1 MSKIRE
7 HREQIVAW
15 VVVKNRAARPK
26 NPVVK
31 HEKPELAAVKPFQVV
46 NLGEIGRPMDLL
58 FACGLPPTPIE
69 LIRNADRLICSVK
82 ALLCM
87 KQVKAKLR
95 QTFSSCRRNRVSG
108 RVGRESGFTLI
119 ELLVVIAIIAI
130 LAALLLPALAG
141 AKAKANQIQCI
152 NNERQ
157 LALAVHL
164 YYPDNNEWLPP
175 IQAYVAAGFRT
186 TWRSYLFSLVG
197 NNAHV
202 YDCPAEKN
210 DVYAL
215 GTRVTPLP
223 PALPF
228 VGKVVDGEN
237 TLCSGLGAV
246 DVHWEGGGAPP
257 LLGAQPTRPR
267 VTRPRTMSA
276 GRPTSKIQR
285 KSSSSAT
292 AIAISITSGPMITGG
307 SGRNWATLTAPAST
321 ALPRATPAPCA
332 IPGGPTT
339 PSLTVMRPYSIRRE
353 SLATRTVAG
362 GP

>member
-1 MSKIRE
+1 LSKIRE

-257 LLGAQPTRPR
+257 PF
-267 VTRPRTMSA
+267 
-276 GRPTSKIQR
+276 GRPANPPPGYPAENNDCRSSNIEKPAQVIFFGDGNSDFDHIWPNESAP
-285 KSSSSAT
+285 KSLVKEA
-292 AIAISITSGPMITGG
+292 SGVI
-307 SGRNWATLTAPAST
+307 
-321 ALPRATPAPCA
+321 
-332 IPGGPTT
+332 
-339 PSLTVMRPYSIRRE
+339 
-353 SLATRTVAG
+353 
-362 GP
+362 